1 MSVGSVIEVNPSSV
15 DAPPTLVVVPSPAKP
30 KRSRVS
36 VELAWLLF
44 LVFIYD
50 WLQDLAPLRR
60 SLAFVNARAVLSFET
75 NVGLDPERALDH
87 WLAHQHVLPFIV
99 STFYSNGIFVVTF
112 AFAAVLW
119 WSRPDL
125 YRPLRNDL
133 VLTNLIG
140 FAVFWAFPVAPP
152 RMLPG
157 LYRRGREVGRT
168 GVLAWLAHQ
177 ACRPI
182 GGDALHAHRLCDL
195 VLIGSLATGSEAS
208 AQGRGP
214 GFGIGYPSVTAFVVM
229 STGNHYL
236 LDVLAGAASAAVAVL
251 RSRSSPRLL
260 RRLRSGERCRLD
272 DAIPTAGVP
281 ASVAAD
287 GGSAAGGAAR
297 PSRPHGRAGRRSPEA
312 GAMDTGSPAASHAA

>member
-1 MSVGSVIEVNPSSV
+1 VIEVNPSSV

-157 LYRRGREVGRT
+157 FIDVVARS
-168 GVLAWLAHQ
+168 
-177 ACRPI
+177 
-182 GGDALHAHRLCDL
+182 GGLGSWH
-195 VLIGSLATGSEAS
+195 GSLIKHADQLAAMPSMHIGYAIWCSLVAWRLARKHS
-208 AQGRGP
+208 AKVAALV
-214 GFGIGYPSVTAFVVM
+214 FGIGYPVLTAFVVM

-236 LDVLAGAASAAVAVL
+236 LDVLGGAASAAVAVFAVEVA
-251 RSRSSPRLL
+251 PRLL
-260 RRLRSGERCRLD
+260 RRLL
-272 DAIPTAGVP
+272 A
-281 ASVAAD
+281 
-287 GGSAAGGAAR
+287 GSAAGWTTPFQQPAFQQALQQLDAQRQAVPRSSIAASR
-297 PSRPHGRAGRRSPEA
+297 PSGTPLP
-312 GAMDTGSPAASHAA
+312 

>member
-157 LYRRGREVGRT
+157 FIDVVARS
-168 GVLAWLAHQ
+168 
-177 ACRPI
+177 
-182 GGDALHAHRLCDL
+182 GGLGSWH
-195 VLIGSLATGSEAS
+195 GSLIKHADQLAAMPSMHIGYAIWCSLVAWRLARKHS
-208 AQGRGP
+208 AKVAALV
-214 GFGIGYPSVTAFVVM
+214 FGIGYPVLTAFVVM

-236 LDVLAGAASAAVAVL
+236 LDVLGGAASAAVAVFAVEVA
-251 RSRSSPRLL
+251 PRLL
-260 RRLRSGERCRLD
+260 RRLL
-272 DAIPTAGVP
+272 A
-281 ASVAAD
+281 
-287 GGSAAGGAAR
+287 GSAAGWTTPFQQPAFQQALQQLDAQRQAVPRSSIAASR
-297 PSRPHGRAGRRSPEA
+297 PSGTPLP
-312 GAMDTGSPAASHAA
+312 

>member
-1 MSVGSVIEVNPSSV
+1 VIEVNPSSV
-15 DAPPTLVVVPSPAKP
+15 EAPPTLVVVPSPEKA
-30 KRSRVS
+30 KRSRIA
-36 VELAWLLF
+36 VEVGWLLF

-60 SLAFVNARAVLSFET
+60 NLAFVNARALLSFEKR
-75 NVGLDPERALDH
+75 VGLDPEKVLDH

-152 RMLPG
+152 RMLSG
-157 LYRRGREVGRT
+157 FVDVVAKSGGVGS
-168 GVLAWLAHQ
+168 WH
-177 ACRPI
+177 
-182 GGDALHAHRLCDL
+182 
-195 VLIGSLATGSEAS
+195 GSLIKHADQLAAMPSMHIGYAVWCSLVAWRLARKHS
-208 AQGRGP
+208 AKVAALV
-214 GFGIGYPSVTAFVVM
+214 FGIAYPLLTALVVM

-236 LDVLAGAASAAVAVL
+236 LDVLAGAACAAIAVL
-251 RSRSSPRLL
+251 AIEVAPRLL
-260 RRLRSGERCRLD
+260 RLL
-272 DAIPTAGVP
+272 V
-281 ASVAAD
+281 V
-287 GGSAAGGAAR
+287 GSAAGWTTPFQQAAFQQAAFQQTVFQQAQGQRQAAPRSSIGA
-297 PSRPHGRAGRRSPEA
+297 SRQGGTPLP
-312 GAMDTGSPAASHAA
+312 

>member
-15 DAPPTLVVVPSPAKP
+15 EAPPTLVVVPSPEKA
-30 KRSRVS
+30 KRSRIA
-36 VELAWLLF
+36 VEVGWLLF

-60 SLAFVNARAVLSFET
+60 NLAFVNARALLSFEKR
-75 NVGLDPERALDH
+75 VGLDPEKVLDH
-87 WLAHQHVLPFIV
+87 WLAHQHVLPFVV

-152 RMLPG
+152 RMLSG
-157 LYRRGREVGRT
+157 FVDVVAKSGGVGS
-168 GVLAWLAHQ
+168 WH
-177 ACRPI
+177 
-182 GGDALHAHRLCDL
+182 
-195 VLIGSLATGSEAS
+195 GSLIKHADQLAAMPSMHIGYAVWCSLVAWRLARKHS
-208 AQGRGP
+208 AKVAALV
-214 GFGIGYPSVTAFVVM
+214 FGIAYPLLTALVVM

-236 LDVLAGAASAAVAVL
+236 LDVLAGAACAAIAVL
-251 RSRSSPRLL
+251 AIEVAPRLL
-260 RRLRSGERCRLD
+260 RLL
-272 DAIPTAGVP
+272 V
-281 ASVAAD
+281 V
-287 GGSAAGGAAR
+287 GSAAGWTTPFQQAAFQQAAFQQTVFQQAQAQGQRQAAPRSSIGA
-297 PSRPHGRAGRRSPEA
+297 SRQGGTPLP
-312 GAMDTGSPAASHAA
+312 